1 MSQQTSTDPSITIR
15 TYRLARD
22 ILGAKELQWQIANDW
37 TVADL
42 LQSIEVEHGTDP
54 DAFLVM
60 VNGRNIKLLDSLDT
74 PLSDGDAVTLAIGSI
89 DE

>member
-1 MSQQTSTDPSITIR
+1 MAQHTTTDHAVTIR

-22 ILGAKELQWQIANDW
+22 ILGAKELQWSIGDDW

-42 LQSIEVEHGTDP
+42 LADIEREHGTDP

-74 PLSDGDAVTLAIGSI
+74 SLSDGDDVTLAIGSI